1 MDRCLPNLE
10 KFKRGVRMQANH
22 KYNIY
27 MFIATIF
34 FGMTYVLTKICLNYS
49 TEFHIISFRFSIA
62 FIISLI
68 FLHKKIF
75 PVKRREF
82 FYSLLLGFLLFLIFI
97 AMTVGVKYTTATNAS
112 FLISLSVI
120 FIPFFSWI
128 FNKEKPKKSIFVVL
142 VISLIGIMLLTL
154 DKNLE
159 FHIGDILCL
168 ICATLFTFYV
178 IITERIVKNNNPIAL
193 GVLQFGW
200 VSLFSFLVQY
210 PVENFIIPKNE
221 IFWFSMVLLG
231 IFCTAFGYIAQTI
244 AQKNLSSTVVGFILS
259 LEPVFSGIFGY
270 FFLNEHLSF
279 QQYIGAFLLLISVI
293 YVSIKN

>member
-1 MDRCLPNLE
+1 
-10 KFKRGVRMQANH
+10 MQENH

-49 TEFHIISFRFSIA
+49 TELHIISFRFLIA
-62 FIISLI
+62 FIVSLI

-82 FYSLLLGFLLFLIFI
+82 FDSLLLGGLLFLVFI
-97 AMTVGVKYTTATNAS
+97 TMTIGVKYTTATNAS

-128 FNKEKPKKSIFVVL
+128 FNKEKLKKNIFVV
-142 VISLIGIMLLTL
+142 IFIALIGIILLTL
-154 DKNLE
+154 DKNLQ

-168 ICATLFTFYV
+168 ICAILFTFHV
-178 IITERIVKNNNPIAL
+178 ILTERIVKNNNPVAL
-193 GVLQFGW
+193 SVLQFAW
-200 VSLFSFLVQY
+200 VSLFSFLIQY
-210 PVENFIIPKNE
+210 PIENFVIPKNK
-221 IFWFSMVLLG
+221 IFWLSMVLLG
-231 IFCTAFGYIAQTI
+231 VFCIAFGYIVQII

-270 FFLNEHLSF
+270 FFLNEYLSF

-293 YVSIKN
+293 YVSVKN

>member
-1 MDRCLPNLE
+1 
-10 KFKRGVRMQANH
+10 MQENH

-49 TEFHIISFRFSIA
+49 TELHIISFRFSIA

-68 FLHKKIF
+68 FLYKNIF
-75 PVKRREF
+75 PIKIKELL
-82 FYSLLLGFLLFLIFI
+82 YSFILGMILFLVFI
-97 AMTVGVKYTTATNAS
+97 AMTIGVKYTTATNAS

-128 FNKEKPKKSIFVVL
+128 FNKEKLKKNIFVV
-142 VISLIGIMLLTL
+142 IFIALIGIILLTL
-154 DKNLE
+154 DKNLQ

-168 ICATLFTFYV
+168 ICAILFTFHV
-178 IITERIVKNNNPIAL
+178 ILTERIVKNNNPVAL
-193 GVLQFGW
+193 SVLQFAW
-200 VSLFSFLVQY
+200 VSLFSFLLQY
-210 PVENFIIPKNE
+210 PIENFVIPKNK
-221 IFWFSMVLLG
+221 IFWLSMVLLG
-231 IFCTAFGYIAQTI
+231 VFCTAFGYIVQTI

-270 FFLNEHLSF
+270 FFLNEYLSF

-293 YVSIKN
+293 YVSVKN

>member
-1 MDRCLPNLE
+1 
-10 KFKRGVRMQANH
+10 MQVNH

-49 TEFHIISFRFSIA
+49 TEFHIISFRFLIA
-62 FIISLI
+62 FIVSLI
-68 FLHKKIF
+68 FLQKKIF
-75 PVKRREF
+75 PIKIKEF
-82 FYSLLLGFLLFLIFI
+82 IYSLILSIMLFLVFI
-97 AMTVGVKYTTATNAS
+97 TMTIGVKYTTATNAS

-128 FNKEKPKKSIFVVL
+128 FNKEKPKKSIFIVL
-142 VISLIGIMLLTL
+142 IIALIGIMLLTL

-168 ICATLFTFYV
+168 ICSLLFSFHV
-178 IITERIVKNNNPIAL
+178 LITERFVKNNNPVAL
-193 GVLQFGW
+193 SVLQFAW
-200 VSLFSFLVQY
+200 VSLFSFLLQY
-210 PVENFIIPKNE
+210 PIENFVIPKNK
-221 IFWFSMVLLG
+221 IFWLSMVLLG
-231 IFCTAFGYIAQTI
+231 VFCTAFGYIVQTI

-270 FFLNEHLSF
+270 FFLNEYLSF

-293 YVSIKN
+293 YISVKN

>member
-1 MDRCLPNLE
+1 
-10 KFKRGVRMQANH
+10 MQENH

-49 TEFHIISFRFSIA
+49 TELHIISFRFLIA

-68 FLHKKIF
+68 FLYKNIF
-75 PVKRREF
+75 PIKIKELL
-82 FYSLLLGFLLFLIFI
+82 YSFILGMILFLVFI
-97 AMTVGVKYTTATNAS
+97 AMTIGVKYTTATNAS

-128 FNKEKPKKSIFVVL
+128 FNKEKPKKSIFLVL
-142 VISLIGIMLLTL
+142 IIALIGIMLLTL

-159 FHIGDILCL
+159 LHMGDILCL
-168 ICATLFTFYV
+168 ICAILFTFHV
-178 IITERIVKNNNPIAL
+178 ILTERIVKNNNPVAL
-193 GVLQFGW
+193 SVLQFAW
-200 VSLFSFLVQY
+200 VSLFSFLLQY
-210 PVENFIIPKNE
+210 PIENFVIPKNK
-221 IFWFSMVLLG
+221 IFWLSMVLLG
-231 IFCTAFGYIAQTI
+231 VFCTAFGYIVQTI

-270 FFLNEHLSF
+270 FFLNEYLSF

-293 YVSIKN
+293 YVSVKI

>member
-1 MDRCLPNLE
+1 
-10 KFKRGVRMQANH
+10 MQENH
-22 KYNIY
+22 KYNIC

-49 TEFHIISFRFSIA
+49 TELHIISFRFSIA

-68 FLHKKIF
+68 FLYKNIF
-75 PVKRREF
+75 PIKIKELL
-82 FYSLLLGFLLFLIFI
+82 YSFILGMILFLVFI
-97 AMTVGVKYTTATNAS
+97 AMTIGVKYTTATNAS

-128 FNKEKPKKSIFVVL
+128 FNKEKLKKNIFVV
-142 VISLIGIMLLTL
+142 IFIALIGIILLTL
-154 DKNLE
+154 DKNLQ

-168 ICATLFTFYV
+168 ICAILFTFHV
-178 IITERIVKNNNPIAL
+178 ILTERIVKNNNPVAL
-193 GVLQFGW
+193 SVLQFAW
-200 VSLFSFLVQY
+200 VSLFSFLLQY
-210 PVENFIIPKNE
+210 PIENFVIPKNK
-221 IFWFSMVLLG
+221 IFWLSMVLLG
-231 IFCTAFGYIAQTI
+231 VFCTAFGYIVQTI

-270 FFLNEHLSF
+270 FFLNEYLSF

-293 YVSIKN
+293 YVSVKN